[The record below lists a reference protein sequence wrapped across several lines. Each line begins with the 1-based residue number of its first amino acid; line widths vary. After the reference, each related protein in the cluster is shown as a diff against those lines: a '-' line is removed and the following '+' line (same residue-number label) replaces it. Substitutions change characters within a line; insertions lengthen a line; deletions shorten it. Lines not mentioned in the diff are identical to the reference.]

1 MHQHYFENATAT
13 LTINPGD
20 KLFAY
25 VLMNPCDPPQEVYL
39 QWRETN
45 GSWEHRA
52 FWGAN
57 LIDGGGPLGGP
68 GRYQVSPAV
77 PQSNVWVRLEVP
89 ASAVGLEGK
98 TINGM
103 AFTLYNG
110 QAWFDR
116 AGKSP

>member
-1 MHQHYFENATAT
+1 
-13 LTINPGD
+13 
-20 KLFAY
+20 
-25 VLMNPCDPPQEVYL
+25 
-39 QWRETN
+39 
-45 GSWEHRA
+45 
-52 FWGAN
+52 
-57 LIDGGGPLGGP
+57 LGGP